1 MKCYFSLISLRKFLI
16 YAFLFFIASCTSS
29 VQTTQQQEKTDL
41 NRLNIPLSPLS
52 QWSERRFA
60 GATNYQIIF
69 ESPEKLAILS
79 AKSNQSASL
88 LFKKMPVDLN
98 KTPYIN
104 WQWKVQSTYSDNI
117 NETKKS
123 GDDFPARI
131 YIAIKPQLGRIKP
144 RALTYVWASHADKL
158 SHWKSPFTKSVEIMA
173 LQSGDELSGKW
184 INEKRNLK
192 ADLSQFFG
200 QSIDSIEGIG
210 IMTDADN
217 SKTTGEAQYQ
227 GLFFSRN

>member
-1 MKCYFSLISLRKFLI
+1 MKRYFSLIPSRKLAI
-16 YAFLFFIASCTSS
+16 YTFLFFLASCSS
-29 VQTTQQQEKTDL
+29 IQKTQQQERTDL
-41 NRLNIPLSPLS
+41 NILNIPLSPLN
-52 QWSERRFA
+52 QWSERKFV
-60 GATNYQIIF
+60 GATNYQIISK
-69 ESPEKLAILS
+69 SPEKPTILL

-88 LFKKMPVDLN
+88 LFKKMSIDLN
-98 KTPYIN
+98 KTPYLN
-104 WQWKVQSTYSDNI
+104 WQWKVHSTYADNI

-131 YIAIKPQLGRIKP
+131 YIAIKPQFGHIKP
-144 RALTYVWASHADKL
+144 RALTYVWASHAKKF
-158 SHWKSPFTKSVEIMA
+158 SHWKNPFTKNVEIMA

-192 ADLSQFFG
+192 DDLSRLFG
-200 QSIDSIEGIG
+200 QPIDAIEGIG